1 MGVIDSL
8 SAFMIASL
16 SAAGVYPIISQN
28 ALVLLQTTPQDLTG
42 QMEKCLR
49 EVSTFEG
56 VLEFHNEHFWAISAG
71 ELAGSLHVRVRRD
84 ANEQAVLAQVANKLA
99 HLVPPKNLTVQ
110 IVKDDWALNA
120 TPLRSGSGGGDEAI
134 GVGF

>member
-99 HLVPPKNLTVQ
+99 HSVPPKKLTVQ